1 MSKIGVGVGDD
12 FPVDDGAPKNDPG
25 PQGPRDDRAEYEEW
39 KRRRDAYRAQ
49 REAWRAQREAWRNR
63 RDEFKAHWKAQS
75 RAWRDEFHE
84 GGAREFAG
92 AAPYGR
98 YRRRGHFPFYGYGFL
113 IRLVVAFALLAIVFF
128 AISHIGYIL
137 VGLAAIAMLFVAW
150 HHYGHDP
157 FDIGPRDFNTSDRDY
172 SRPVNAP
179 PPAPTPSV
187 EKPND
192 PAK

>member
-12 FPVDDGAPKNDPG
+12 FPVDDGAPKNTGGNEP
-25 PQGPRDDRAEYEEW
+25 PRDDRAEYEEW
-39 KRRRDAYRAQ
+39 KRRRDSYRAQ
-49 REAWRAQREAWRNR
+49 REAWRAQREEWRNR

-84 GGAREFAG
+84 GG
-92 AAPYGR
+92 GR
-98 YRRRGHFPFYGYGFL
+98 YRRRGYFPSYGYGFV
-113 IRLVVAFALLAIVFF
+113 IRLLVAITLLAIVFF

-137 VGLAAIAMLFVAW
+137 AGLAAIAVLFVAW

-157 FDIGPRDFNTSDRDY
+157 FDIGPRDFGTRERDY

-179 PPAPTPSV
+179 APAPTPSV

>member
-12 FPVDDGAPKNDPG
+12 FPVDDGAPKNTGG
-25 PQGPRDDRAEYEEW
+25 PEAPRDDRAEFEEW
-39 KRRRDAYRAQ
+39 KRRRDSYRAQ
-49 REAWRAQREAWRNR
+49 REAWRAQRDEWRSR
-63 RDEFKAHWKAQS
+63 RDEFKAHWKEQS
-75 RAWRDEFHE
+75 RAWRDDVREEFQGA
-84 GGAREFAG
+84 GGR
-92 AAPYGR
+92 GR
-98 YRRRGHFPFYGYGFL
+98 YRRRGYFPYFGYGFV
-113 IRLVVAFALLAIVFF
+113 IRLLVAVTLLAIVFF

-137 VGLAAIAMLFVAW
+137 AGLAAVAVLFVAW

-157 FDIGPRDFNTSDRDY
+157 FDIAPRDFNTRDFNTRDY

-192 PAK
+192 PA

>member
-12 FPVDDGAPKNDPG
+12 FPVDDGAPKNTGG
-25 PQGPRDDRAEYEEW
+25 PEAPRDDRAEFEDW

-49 REAWRAQREAWRNR
+49 KDAWRAQKEEWRNR
-63 RDEFKAHWKAQS
+63 RDEWKAQWKAQG
-75 RAWRDEFHE
+75 RAWRDEARAELHD
-84 GGAREFAG
+84 GGYRQ
-92 AAPYGR
+92 GR
-98 YRRRGHFPFYGYGFL
+98 YRRRGNSAFYGYCFVM
-113 IRLVVAFALLAIVFF
+113 RLLVAVALLAIVFF

-137 VGLAAIAMLFVAW
+137 AGLATIAVLFVAW

-157 FDIGPRDFNTSDRDY
+157 FDFEPRERDY

>member
-12 FPVDDGAPKNDPG
+12 FPVDDGAPKNPG
-25 PQGPRDDRAEYEEW
+25 GNEPPRDDRAEFEDW

-49 REAWRAQREAWRNR
+49 KDAWRAQREEWRSR
-63 RDEFKAHWKAQS
+63 RDEWKAQWKAQG
-75 RAWRDEFHE
+75 RAWRDDVREEFRD
-84 GGAREFAG
+84 GGGDR
-92 AAPYGR
+92 YGR
-98 YRRRGHFPFYGYGFL
+98 YRHRGYFPFYGYGFV
-113 IRLVVAFALLAIVFF
+113 IRLLVAVTLLAIVFF

-137 VGLAAIAMLFVAW
+137 AGLATVAVLFVAW

-157 FDIGPRDFNTSDRDY
+157 FDIGPRDFNTRERDY

>member
-12 FPVDDGAPKNDPG
+12 FPVDDGAPKNPG
-25 PQGPRDDRAEYEEW
+25 GNEPPRDDRAEFEDW
-39 KRRRDAYRAQ
+39 KRRRDSYRAQ
-49 REAWRAQREAWRNR
+49 REAWRAQREEWRNR

-84 GGAREFAG
+84 GGAPG
-92 AAPYGR
+92 GR
-98 YRRRGHFPFYGYGFL
+98 YRRRGYFPGYGFA
-113 IRLVVAFALLAIVFF
+113 IRLLVAITLLAIVFF

-137 VGLAAIAMLFVAW
+137 AGLATVAVLFVAW

-157 FDIGPRDFNTSDRDY
+157 FDFEPRQRDY
-172 SRPVNAP
+172 ARPVNAP